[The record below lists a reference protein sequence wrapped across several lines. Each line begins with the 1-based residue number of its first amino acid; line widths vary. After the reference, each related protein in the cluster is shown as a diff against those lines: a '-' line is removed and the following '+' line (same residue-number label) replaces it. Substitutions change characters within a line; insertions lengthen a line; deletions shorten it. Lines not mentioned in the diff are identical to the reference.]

1 MDFEEYLKSKKIDSK
16 AFQQAEPQEWQAWKV
31 IFDEISPASF
41 TAQKLYRINPI
52 RRKYKLTA
60 PASDANTA
68 PPAAKPKPVFKPKIS

>member
-1 MDFEEYLKSKKIDSK
+1 MNFEEHLTSKKIDSK

-60 PASDANTA
+60 SVTEASAA